1 MVEVSVEEAGL
12 LTSGSPYYLRL
23 PFRLEAESGGGG
35 EFVPG
40 YSGGTVPDFNGIPY

>member
-1 MVEVSVEEAGL
+1 MVEVTLEEAGL
-12 LTSGSPYYLRL
+12 LTPGSFYFLRL
-23 PFRLEAESGGGG
+23 PLRLEAESGRGG